1 MRVAVLPRDDAAR
14 IITSALARGFAAINA
29 VSLSLAI
36 PMLIEFMAD
45 RGLARSLPI
54 PLAILVVL
62 VALAVL
68 CAVRPVRSSLVLF
81 LTLGGAGAVIFPVLL
96 IQAYPAMLTEGL
108 YIANRPA
115 VALVLA
121 GVTASTVVSGFLW
134 TVFGLA
140 LATGTSV
147 LVSVIAGVPFQPG
160 YGAFLTFLASSV
172 SYGALGAIQAR
183 LRRRVPDFDALEAQ
197 TRRDVLEENLTMRVT
212 AAVHDTLLND
222 LSLVMNAPDRL
233 DERARRRLRDDV
245 ATLTSAEWLAESSA
259 VVLDA
264 QGSDLRNRVLRIIHD
279 LQWRGLT
286 VHITGSGTGI
296 VRLAAG
302 VPEAMLDAVRAS
314 LENVLRHAGTHVAE
328 LDLAY
333 TDDAITIVVSDNGVG
348 FDPAA
353 VAHDRLGVRA
363 SIVGRIEAIG
373 GSVRIWS
380 TPGAGTSVIITV
392 PGERVTEHEEPTH
405 ARP

>member
-81 LTLGGAGAVIFPVLL
+81 LTLGGAGAVVFPVLL

-140 LATGTSV
+140 LSTGTSV

-264 QGSDLRNRVLRIIHD
+264 QDSDLRNRVLRIIHD

>member
-36 PMLIEFMAD
+36 PMLVEFLTD
-45 RGLARSLPI
+45 RGLAASLPA

-68 CAVRPVRSSLVLF
+68 CAVRPVRSSLILF
-81 LTLGGAGAVIFPVLL
+81 LLVGGVGAVLFPVLL
-96 IQAYPAMLTEGL
+96 IEAYPAALSDGL
-108 YIANRPA
+108 FIANRPA

-140 LATGTSV
+140 LSTLTSV
-147 LVSVIAGVPFQPG
+147 LVAVIAGVLFQPG
-160 YGAFLTFLASSV
+160 YGALLTFLASSV

-183 LRRRVPDFDALEAQ
+183 LRRRVPDFDVLEAQ

-233 DERARRRLRDDV
+233 DDRAVERLREDV
-245 ATLTSAEWLAESSA
+245 ATLTSAEWLAESSG
-259 VVLDA
+259 VVIDA
-264 QGSDLRNRVLRIIHD
+264 QDSDIRNRVLRVIYD

-314 LENVLRHAGTHVAE
+314 LENVLRHSGTNVAE

-333 TDDAITIVVSDNGVG
+333 SDDAITIVVSDNGVG
-348 FDPAA
+348 FDLTA
-353 VAHDRLGVRA
+353 VAPDRLGVRA
-363 SIVGRIEAIG
+363 SIVGRIEAVG

-392 PGERVTEHEEPTH
+392 PGERVTRHEEPTH
-405 ARP
+405 GRS

>member
-140 LATGTSV
+140 LSTGTSV

>member
-1 MRVAVLPRDDAAR
+1 VRVAVLPRDDAAR

-140 LATGTSV
+140 LSTGTSV

-264 QGSDLRNRVLRIIHD
+264 QDSDLRNRVLRIIHD

-286 VHITGSGTGI
+286 VHITVSGTGI

>member
-81 LTLGGAGAVIFPVLL
+81 LTLGGAGAVVFPVLL

-140 LATGTSV
+140 LSTGTSV

-264 QGSDLRNRVLRIIHD
+264 QDSDLRIRVLRIIHD

-405 ARP
+405 ARS